1 MARVILSPA
10 SGRVFE
16 AGPTF
21 FDLLS
26 QRRRGRPADLSIHSK
41 IHFCVGKSAS
51 AVVIKQVSLGETLL
65 FSSFRGRHGRTGHMT
80 SGHMTSH
87 MTVSTGH
94 MLLVI

>member
-1 MARVILSPA
+1 MILSPA

-51 AVVIKQVSLGETLL
+51 QRGRHKASFPWDTLL

-94 MLLVI
+94 MPLVI